1 MAKSRRENTA
11 RTQPC
16 GEGVNPRSKRVIRL
30 GQAARM
36 RPVAEREEVN
46 NQKNIIISTG
56 IESPTP
62 RSRMYP
68 VTDRGEG
75 QSSKDADSDK

>member
-11 RTQPC
+11 RTQPK
-16 GEGVNPRSKRVIRL
+16 GEGVNPRSERVTRL

-46 NQKNIIISTG
+46 NQKIIISTDM
-56 IESPTP
+56 ESPTP

-75 QSSKDADSDK
+75 QSSKEADSDK

>member
-11 RTQPC
+11 RTQRY
-16 GEGVNPRSKRVIRL
+16 GEGENPRSKRVIGL

-46 NQKNIIISTG
+46 NQKIIITSADR
-56 IESPTP
+56 ESPAL
-62 RSRMYP
+62 RNRVYP
-68 VTDRGEG
+68 VTDRGEV
-75 QSSKDADSDK
+75 QSPKDADSDK